1 MTKTAQLELK
11 GGRVYAPAMMPWPG
25 SYSLTSTWFSAAGI
39 SPPHVPATFDICAV
53 SHAGTA
59 AGGGAGGGGG
69 HPREVVQPRG
79 NCSGEGAGPG
89 MGSSGCGGW
98 VGAVTG
104 GVEGAWVGGCVGAWV
119 RGGKSAWVLG
129 CVGAWVRGCVGSLGR

>member
-11 GGRVYAPAMMPWPG
+11 GGRVYANAMMPWPG

-59 AGGGAGGGGG
+59 AGGGARGGGVKWMWWVSG
-69 HPREVVQPRG
+69 
-79 NCSGEGAGPG
+79 CSGGRRGR
-89 MGSSGCGGW
+89 
-98 VGAVTG
+98 
-104 GVEGAWVGGCVGAWV
+104 GVAGGCVGAWV
-119 RGGKSAWVLG
+119 RGQVGIAPVAG
-129 CVGAWVRGCVGSLGR
+129 GGGGACVCWWVRWWVGE